1 MKQLFSAKNI
11 SALIVSLSLFVA
23 VDLRAQN
30 KNLIIRVSQD
40 ESSVALSEFQTA
52 IQLKKRTFKFVVM
65 LENLK
70 GVYVFA
76 STRDSIY
83 RFTETSPIRDFV
95 YLPLLELKE
104 DEFNTNKEL
113 NISETGWS
121 YWFYD
126 TASSWHPFSH
136 KVVGLGKGRVACTKV
151 IKQFNDVADRNT
163 IKLRDLNTP
172 LYLFFVAVAEYDEN
186 GNPSKELLRRKVK
199 IEWTAED

>member
-1 MKQLFSAKNI
+1 MNQHFLNKILITLAVTLLLFTEKG
-11 SALIVSLSLFVA
+11 LS
-23 VDLRAQN
+23 QN
-30 KNLIIRVSQD
+30 KNVVVKISQD
-40 ESSVALSEFQTA
+40 QSSVMLADFQTTV
-52 IQLKKRTFKFVVM
+52 QVKKRAFKFVVM

-76 STRDSIY
+76 SIRDSIY

-104 DEFNTNKEL
+104 DEFNSNKEL

-126 TASSWHPFSH
+126 TAVDWHPFH
-136 KVVGLGKGRVACTKV
+136 QKIIGLGNGKHVCTKT
-151 IKQFNDVADRNT
+151 IKQFFDVADQKL
-163 IKLRDLNTP
+163 IKIRDIQTP

-199 IEWTAED
+199 IEWTNDD